1 MMKIINYNSANSKKA
16 LEQFLDKR
24 REGKNVNTSIVK
36 KILSEIKKKKLKAV
50 IKYEKKFSNNSII
63 KPSKKE
69 IDQSITLLS
78 SKVKKAIDHAYKRI
92 YSFHKL
98 QKIKNIKFTDSYKN
112 IIEYKHVPIQSVGI
126 YVPANLPST
135 LLMNAIPAK
144 IAGVKKIVLANPRI
158 NRKLNPAVMYVARKC
173 GIKDIINVGGAQA
186 IGCLTFVNN
195 VDKIIGPGND
205 FVVRA
210 KQEVFG
216 KVGIEGMIAGP
227 SEVTVIADESS
238 DLEKVISSLMAQS
251 EHGINSQ
258 SILITKN
265 KKMIKR
271 VLSHLKSYLNQ
282 LPRKKIIYQ
291 SLKKNGLI
299 ILTKNK
305 KQIIDA
311 TNVIS
316 PEHLEIITNDYK
328 KYVDKIYNAG
338 SIGLGK
344 FSPVAASDY
353 NVGTNH
359 TLGTLGT
366 TKFAS
371 GLNLNDFY
379 KKISRFTLTK
389 KGIEV
394 IGRQAITL
402 AEYENL
408 HAHALSIKSRYWG
421 KKV

>member
-1 MMKIINYNSANSKKA
+1 MMKIINYNTANSKKA

-205 FVVRA
+205 FVARA

>member
-205 FVVRA
+205 FVARA

>member
-1 MMKIINYNSANSKKA
+1 MKIINYNSANSKKA

-408 HAHALSIKSRYWG
+408 HAHALSIKSRY
-421 KKV
+421 

>member
-1 MMKIINYNSANSKKA
+1 MMKIINYNTANSKKA

-205 FVVRA
+205 FVARA

-216 KVGIEGMIAGP
+216 KV
-227 SEVTVIADESS
+227 V
-238 DLEKVISSLMAQS
+238 SSLMAQS